1 MSEEDKEL
9 NAKKEQARIDA
20 TRRRSSIS
28 QEPFA
33 KKKVES
39 TDKEGEVA
47 ARGEDVDFL
56 KNLIFGED

>member
-20 TRRRSSIS
+20 TRRRSSIGK
-28 QEPFA
+28 EAPTHE
-33 KKKVES
+33 KMES
-39 TDKEGEVA
+39 TDKESKVA
-47 ARGEDVDFL
+47 TRDEDADFL

>member
-20 TRRRSSIS
+20 TRRRSSIGKEAS
-28 QEPFA
+28 TN
-33 KKKVES
+33 KKVEP
-39 TDKEGEVA
+39 TDKESEVA
-47 ARGEDVDFL
+47 TREEDADFL